1 MATNEIGVLDP
12 EELIK
17 LELKMKLTKNLNVSK
32 KISMPLRNGWPN
44 SSLIFKGSDLV
55 HT

>member
-44 SSLIFKGSDLV
+44 SLIFKGSDLV